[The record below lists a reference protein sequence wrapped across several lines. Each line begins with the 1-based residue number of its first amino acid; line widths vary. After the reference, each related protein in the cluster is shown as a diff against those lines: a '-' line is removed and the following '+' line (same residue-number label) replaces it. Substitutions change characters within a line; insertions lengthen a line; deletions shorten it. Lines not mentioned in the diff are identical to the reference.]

1 MSGLFLK
8 ILNMSIS
15 ASWLILAVLIARLAL
30 KKAPK
35 WIRVLLWGIVAVRLI
50 CPFSIESPISLI
62 PESAGHGEFVSE
74 WADDYIGEVSIIH
87 DHSKYYDAAVA
98 VGREPVYDG
107 NGYYVVTRYD
117 QLGEPPTIENT
128 VLPVLTAIWVIGVVL
143 LFFYTIASYL
153 RLRQRV
159 STAILLQGKIYQSE
173 NVNSPF
179 VLGVIRPKIYL
190 PFDMD
195 EQDIE
200 HVIAHEQ
207 AHIHRKDHWWKPLG
221 FLLLTIYWFHPLIWL
236 SYVLLCRDIEL
247 ACDEKV
253 IKRLSNELRADYMQ
267 ALVSCSVNRRIIA
280 ACPLAFGE
288 VSVKE
293 RVKAVMNYRKPSFWI
308 VVLAVMICAA
318 VAGCFLTNPVKANS
332 DDQNEEQPEA
342 YADAGLPHDADAGLP
357 HDADDAQQPDKGGE
371 SNAVLDQ
378 ASYYLELASAGK
390 DFQDMDE
397 EQCAGILGEYGTLL
411 DEYTLFARE
420 STDNSVSY
428 ILGYY
433 DGNIEDSPF
442 HSLYSME
449 FSLPMEDTW
458 QLLHQES
465 DAEAIERSL
474 ADGEMPDAGYV
485 IKNSYVYYAAGSRL
499 IMIEP
504 RNMKSSLT
512 ATFQKYLSPD
522 GPAYIADAVSR
533 GIVLDAPDEP
543 YLTVYLISENYGEI
557 SETIPLSE
565 KEAAAILAEERQM
578 PDFGLGFFA
587 SLCVDGES
595 VYFTERTGIPQS
607 VLTMATEKCGYQ
619 FASPKDIEGTILEA
633 RLDCD
638 WLETPLYADESDLER
653 LREILVNAEFDSVGG
668 CGYGAKLTVT
678 LSNGEKIT
686 AFKGCDSCD
695 SMVFGSYGGYSI
707 GDSENTEFWEIF
719 GLDEQT
725 KELLK

>member
-15 ASWLILAVLIARLAL
+15 ASWLIATVLIARLAL

-50 CPFSIESPISLI
+50 CPFSIESPVSLL
-62 PESAGHGEFVSE
+62 PESVGSGAFVSGRME
-74 WADDYIGEVSIIH
+74 DDIGEISMSH
-87 DHSKYYDAAVA
+87 DRSKYYDAAVA
-98 VGREPVYDG
+98 DGREPVYDG
-107 NGYYVVTRYD
+107 NDDVVVTRYG
-117 QLGEPPTIENT
+117 QAGEPPAIKNTI
-128 VLPVLTAIWVIGVVL
+128 LPVLALIWVIGAAVL
-143 LFFYTIASYL
+143 FLYMIVSYL

-159 STAILLQGKIYQSE
+159 STAILLQGRIYQSE

-179 VLGVIRPKIYL
+179 VFGVIRPKIYL

-253 IKRLSNELRADYMQ
+253 IKRLSNEQRADYIQ
-267 ALVSCSVNRRIIA
+267 ALVSCSVNRSIIA

-342 YADAGLPHDADAGLP
+342 YADAGLPHDAD
-357 HDADDAQQPDKGGE
+357 DVQQPDKDAE
-371 SNAVLDQ
+371 SNAVIDQ

-390 DFQDMDE
+390 DFQNMDD
-397 EQCAGILGEYGTLL
+397 EQCAGILREYGALL

-449 FSLPMEDTW
+449 FCLPMEDTW

-465 DAEAIERSL
+465 DAEAIEQSL
-474 ADGEMPDAGYV
+474 ADGEMPKAGYV

-504 RNMKSSLT
+504 RNMKLSLSR
-512 ATFQKYLSPD
+512 TFLEYLTPD
-522 GPAYIADAVSR
+522 GPAYLADAVSR

-557 SETIPLSE
+557 SENIPLSE

-578 PDFGLGFFA
+578 PDFGLGFSA
-587 SLCVDGES
+587 SLCIDGES
-595 VYFTERTGIPQS
+595 VYFTETTGIPQS

-619 FASPKDIEGTILEA
+619 FASPKDIEGSILEA
-633 RLDCD
+633 RLDCG

-668 CGYGAKLTVT
+668 CGYGAKLTIT
-678 LSNGEKIT
+678 LSSGEKIT